1 MSSQVQTSIKELHD
15 VLNLLQGVVR
25 EPITDKLAQAIRN
38 IEEATK

>member
-1 MSSQVQTSIKELHD
+1 MSNTIQNSIRELEQVLQLI
-15 VLNLLQGVVR
+15 QGVVR